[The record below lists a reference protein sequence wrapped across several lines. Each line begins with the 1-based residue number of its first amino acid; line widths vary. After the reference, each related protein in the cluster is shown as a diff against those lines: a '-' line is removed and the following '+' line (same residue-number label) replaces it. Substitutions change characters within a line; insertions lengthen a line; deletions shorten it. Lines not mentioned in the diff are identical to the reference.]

1 MTFYFAVVVV
11 LYLLAAFSLT
21 FPPTPHSFPPEFD
34 FSAQKNLTSIPKKI
48 KLQKLKFK
56 KNLKK

>member
-21 FPPTPHSFPPEFD
+21 FPPPHSFPPEFD

>member
-21 FPPTPHSFPPEFD
+21 FPPPFPPEFD

-56 KNLKK
+56 KNFKK

>member
-21 FPPTPHSFPPEFD
+21 FPPRPTLFLLSLIFLPR
-34 FSAQKNLTSIPKKI
+34 KT
-48 KLQKLKFK
+48 
-56 KNLKK
+56 